1 MDTVAKAVMATVRS
15 GWVFAGSAVLF
26 GSIGW
31 VPAWVAVG
39 MAVGMAVEGAAMAG
53 TAAPMAL
60 AEAPAV

>member
-39 MAVGMAVEGAAMAG
+39 MAVEGAAMAG